1 MESEDGII
9 FMYSLLG
16 SLNQEAS
23 LSLKVQYWNLLNV
36 LFIVWVLHTWIYNIS
51 ILPHSPELRGPL
63 WIEDTPITISWEILG
78 LRIHA
83 QDKS

>member
-1 MESEDGII
+1 MLCSYDYNFMMQGTNKAQSQEDQTSFRRSSKTISISLSMESEDGII

-36 LFIVWVLHTWIYNIS
+36 LFIVWVLHT
-51 ILPHSPELRGPL
+51 
-63 WIEDTPITISWEILG
+63 
-78 LRIHA
+78 
-83 QDKS
+83 